1 MRPAIP
7 LNSEIDLILERLPP
21 PSTAAVRFE
30 KGETIFSQG
39 DQSDAI
45 LYLESGLV
53 KLTVNSTEGREA
65 VLALISAPALF
76 GHESVQVPAPL
87 RSTNAIAKSE
97 VRAIRIDG
105 PPLLRLILEDGA
117 SGNILIRSLLGLM
130 AELQEDFADQL
141 LYRGEHRLTR
151 LLASLEELRGNGAP
165 APRISQEELGSMIGL
180 TRQRVN
186 KLLKRIRSS
195 IC

>member
-7 LNSEIDLILERLPP
+7 LNSEINLILERLPP
-21 PSTAAVRFE
+21 PSSAAVRFRI
-30 KGETIFSQG
+30 GEAIFSQG
-39 DQSDAI
+39 DPSDAI

-97 VRAIRIDG
+97 VRAIQIDG

-151 LLASLEELRGNGAP
+151 LLASLEELRDNGSP

>member
-21 PSTAAVRFE
+21 PSTAAVSFG

-117 SGNILIRSLLGLM
+117 SGNVLIRSLLGFM

-141 LYRGEHRLTR
+141 LYRGEHRLSR
-151 LLASLEELRGNGAP
+151 LLAALEELRGNGSP

-195 IC
+195 I